1 MNFNEKLINLRKSKG
16 LSQEELGAELKV
28 SRQTISKWESC
39 QSYPDFQRLV
49 LLSDY
54 FGLTLDELVKD
65 VDVQEVREKNIN
77 SEKLDSIYSDVG
89 KAKQFVKWYLIIAG
103 SIGAAVLVLMLYYFA
118 VNAGSLGMVTFLRQT
133 ETHRRGPPRRCV
145 RAYEGYF
152 APKDSLSSRPGLC
165 LSR

>member
-1 MNFNEKLINLRKSKG
+1 MNFNEKLISLRKSKG

-65 VDVQEVREKNIN
+65 VDVQQVRERNM
-77 SEKLDSIYSDVG
+77 SEEKVDSIYNDV
-89 KAKQFVKWYLIIAG
+89 KTAKSIFKWYLIIAG
-103 SIGAAVLVLMLYYFA
+103 GAAGIALISILHFI
-118 VNAGSLGMVTFLRQT
+118 VNAVYRW
-133 ETHRRGPPRRCV
+133 
-145 RAYEGYF
+145 
-152 APKDSLSSRPGLC
+152 
-165 LSR
+165 

>member
-1 MNFNEKLINLRKSKG
+1 MNFNEKLISLRKSKG

-65 VDVQEVREKNIN
+65 LNVQEVREKNLN
-77 SEKLDSIYSDVG
+77 NERVNSIYNDVEN
-89 KAKQFVKWYLIIAG
+89 AKRIIKWGAVIGG
-103 SIGAAVLVLMLYYFA
+103 SIALVVLVLMVLFIVKVVY
-118 VNAGSLGMVTFLRQT
+118 
-133 ETHRRGPPRRCV
+133 
-145 RAYEGYF
+145 
-152 APKDSLSSRPGLC
+152 
-165 LSR
+165 

>member
-1 MNFNEKLINLRKSKG
+1 MNFNEKLISLRKSKG

-65 VDVQEVREKNIN
+65 IDVEEVRDKNIN
-77 SEKLDSIYSDVG
+77 SEKLNSIYNDVNT
-89 KAKQFVKWYLIIAG
+89 AKSIFKWYLIIGG
-103 SIGAAVLVLMLYYFA
+103 SIAAIVILIIAYFCI
-118 VNAGSLGMVTFLRQT
+118 NAIF
-133 ETHRRGPPRRCV
+133 
-145 RAYEGYF
+145 
-152 APKDSLSSRPGLC
+152 KW
-165 LSR
+165 